1 MRRKVTI
8 KKKKIKEIGSYAGQL
23 FSVFQDTTKAFM
35 LKRRT
40 QFVFKTLSG
49 IEVED
54 IPLKLLTNSR
64 LPPMFSF
71 FGLPN
76 MEMGFRMRPSDK
88 KVWTAPLEEMLEKR
102 KRESYAS
109 KNVRGLHRAKNPA
122 SNLQVRQEEGNR

>member
-23 FSVFQDTTKAFM
+23 FSVFQDTTKVFM

-71 FGLPN
+71 L
-76 MEMGFRMRPSDK
+76 GFRIWKWVFGCGPQTK
-88 KVWTAPLEEMLEKR
+88 KCGQPRSKKCL
-102 KRESYAS
+102 KRE
-109 KNVRGLHRAKNPA
+109 RGNPT
-122 SNLQVRQEEGNR
+122 RQKTSEDFTGRKTRRRIYK